1 VSTWDYEDNAH
12 LPEQERLYLEMEA
25 TYGEPFVKYKGVIGQ
40 TIQFQ
45 TPTLGLRTGT
55 IIWVHKTWV
64 QWARQRRTY
73 VPAYIVQEQDSVCRV
88 YHGELTVESQELI
101 TSILGGKVHEY

>member
-12 LPEQERLYLEMEA
+12 LPEQERLNLEMEA

-45 TPTLGLRTGT
+45 TPRLGLRTGKV
-55 IIWVHKTWV
+55 IWVSKTWV
-64 QWARQRRTY
+64 RLAGQRRTY
-73 VPAYIVQEQDSVCRV
+73 VPEYFVQEQDSVCRV
-88 YHGELTVESQELI
+88 FSSQLNVESQELI
-101 TSILGGKVHEY
+101 TSILDGKVREY